1 MSPFGELR
9 DDPVSAEGIR
19 SFSSP
24 LTQTSPEGGII
35 GRGGAPVKAV
45 YKPKG
50 DNPVWAEKGRIVGL
64 VRQCPGCTIQALD
77 TDGKE
82 VVLSTTVAA
91 KKTTYELEW
100 LKPGTYVLRV
110 TADGYTPLVVDGLV
124 VKAKNDLQMNIE
136 FED

>member
-1 MSPFGELR
+1 MAQMRCSAVLAAAILVGLMAFQLDSQAGE
-9 DDPVSAEGIR
+9 A
-19 SFSSP
+19 
-24 LTQTSPEGGII
+24 GGKKIVA
-35 GRGGAPVKAV
+35 GKTV

-50 DNPVWAEKGRIVGL
+50 DNPAWAEKGRIVGL

-77 TDGKE
+77 ADGKE

-91 KKTTYELEW
+91 KKTGYELEW

-136 FED
+136 FEE